1 MKILLAVDS
10 SAASDVAIEEVA
22 SRPWPDGTSVEVI
35 TVVEPWDVP
44 TLVEGLNRSGSELL
58 QRACQRLT
66 SSWIRTTTAL
76 LSGEP
81 KAVIIDRAETT
92 KADLV
97 VVGSR
102 GATGLTKF
110 LLGSVATAV
119 ARFAPCS
126 VEIVRPPVRDE
137 DNPSA
142 IRVLLAT
149 DGSECSE
156 VAARAIAE
164 LPWPAGSEVHIIS
177 VVELSVPLL
186 RIPYPP
192 YFDPHAMEELR
203 GEAMKRTEE
212 AVMAAEQII
221 SDAGLLVTGTV
232 AVPCATPKE
241 LILEEAHKWGADLIV
256 VGSHGR
262 RGMSRFLL
270 GSVSEAVAAH
280 ANCSVE
286 IVRHGC

>member
-1 MKILLAVDS
+1 MNILLAVDS
-10 SAASDVAIEEVA
+10 SAASDVAIEDVA
-22 SRPWPDGTSVEVI
+22 ARPWPASTSVEVI

-44 TLVEGLNRSGSELL
+44 ALVEGLNRSASELL
-58 QRACQRLT
+58 HHAFERLD
-66 SSWIRTTTAL
+66 SSGIKTTTEL
-76 LSGEP
+76 LSGDP
-81 KAVIIDRAETT
+81 KAVIIDRARETA
-92 KADLV
+92 ADLV

-110 LLGSVATAV
+110 LLGSVAAAV

-156 VAARAIAE
+156 IAARAIAE
-164 LPWPAGSEVHIIS
+164 RPWPAGSEVHIIS
-177 VVELSVPLL
+177 VVELSVPLF

-262 RGMSRFLL
+262 RGISRFLL

-286 IVRHGC
+286 IVRHSR